1 MPRDTSKK
9 AYKEEVVGTLSRR
22 HAQVLT
28 ALEFLKEATN
38 SELAIH
44 LDWSINRVTPRVLE
58 LRTAGKV
65 FDTGKRKCKV
75 TGRLAH
81 TWSAGPRQES
91 IALKKYNPN
100 KPIYTGI

>member
-1 MPRDTSKK
+1 MIQDTSKK
-9 AYKEEVVGTLSRR
+9 AYKEEVAGTLGHRQL
-22 HAQVLT
+22 QVLT

-65 FDTGKRKCKV
+65 FDTGKRKCRV

-81 TWSAGPRQES
+81 TWAVGPRQES
-91 IALKKYNPN
+91 ITLKKYDPN

>member
-22 HAQVLT
+22 HAQVLI

-38 SELAIH
+38 SELAMH

-65 FDTGKRKCKV
+65 FDTGKRKCRV

-81 TWSAGPRQES
+81 TWAVGPTQQKVQTE
-91 IALKKYNPN
+91 YDPN